1 MAAHTV
7 PDTRAELDVS
17 RVMHCMETTDG
28 VRKLY
33 DHVAATAEKLGYH
46 RPEGIQVGGLSDA
59 GLLVAAGIPTLC
71 GMGYG
76 AKGPIHP
83 GNGRKWNPCMN
94 GASWRPVQQQ
104 VVDLCPLPFQGGQ

>member
-33 DHVAATAEKLGYH
+33 EHVAATAEKLGYH

-71 GMGYG
+71 GMGVRG
-76 AKGPIHP
+76 EGSHTP
-83 GNGRKWNPCMN
+83 GER
-94 GASWRPVQQQ
+94 AEVES
-104 VVDLCPLPFQGGQ
+104 LFQRCELAACAAAEL